1 MMKYTPVQGRGFVR
15 PGESE
20 KPCYRVFSG
29 IKKAVPIWNR
39 LSEQLTRCAV
49 CVNNHKPEHDNRDQ
63 AGGQLPCLLGPYCA
77 AIFIR
82 SEREYFFRNSSRTKA
97 HGANLSDSC
106 SSAIFSC
113 SLFVFCDGVLVDSL
127 LVIVCTCK
135 AMRRSTSRH
144 GADSNYSDS
153 LALRRWRRLISPFA
167 AVTRN
172 PAVLSPGSLSCSIS
186 VITSC
191 GILTVVICDFAFFA
205 PVAISGS
212 PDNRCISVYAKKKIK
227 KVLRCIS
234 PECRFKNK
242 GEIHPKQQRPAVMG
256 THTGRLTKPLIEVT
270 IMAIK
275 EHSLLF
281 IHTQTPRKRNNPFH
295 SSVLCTHPGGRFLPD
310 LSRRGY
316 LSTKS
321 SRANFS
327 GGIKRGAGG
336 GIFVLVSSSSS
347 LAQASDCLCRMIS
360 SSCVCVSCI
369 GDSVLLVMI
378 LPCKAMRRSTSHH
391 GADSDYSDSLAL
403 RRWRRLI
410 SPRMAVT
417 INCAVLSPVSF
428 TCSIASTTSCG
439 ARACNFCDLL
449 LIWSLSISG
458 SLCDYWNPVYTKKT
472 KTKRLKWIPLSDY
485 TGIQLSVYH
494 SMQTRLKRIA
504 VLSQPLTTNDRK
516 RIEVAMRNHTTHPQ
530 GRDSHDLNKYIW
542 RFIALS
548 TAQPRVITI
557 EATSEQEARQQ
568 SPAGC
573 VMVFAARIRQG
584 VCHD

>member
-1 MMKYTPVQGRGFVR
+1 MTYGPSSGKHEILQKWKMKIFIVLVGKNKKR
-15 PGESE
+15 P
-20 KPCYRVFSG
+20 C
-29 IKKAVPIWNR
+29 
-39 LSEQLTRCAV
+39 EQLTCCEKIGSV
-49 CVNNHKPEHDNRDQ
+49 QGNYINCVKKRHNCRITGKEKATCHGGPSTQISRYPQRMSIADNATFT
-63 AGGQLPCLLGPYCA
+63 AGGQGY
-77 AIFIR
+77 
-82 SEREYFFRNSSRTKA
+82 
-97 HGANLSDSC
+97 
-106 SSAIFSC
+106 
-113 SLFVFCDGVLVDSL
+113 
-127 LVIVCTCK
+127 
-135 AMRRSTSRH
+135 
-144 GADSNYSDS
+144 
-153 LALRRWRRLISPFA
+153 
-167 AVTRN
+167 
-172 PAVLSPGSLSCSIS
+172 
-186 VITSC
+186 
-191 GILTVVICDFAFFA
+191 
-205 PVAISGS
+205 
-212 PDNRCISVYAKKKIK
+212 
-227 KVLRCIS
+227 
-234 PECRFKNK
+234 
-242 GEIHPKQQRPAVMG
+242 Q
-256 THTGRLTKPLIEVT
+256 
-270 IMAIK
+270 
-275 EHSLLF
+275 
-281 IHTQTPRKRNNPFH
+281 
-295 SSVLCTHPGGRFLPD
+295 PGGRFLVAFN
-310 LSRRGY
+310 RRGY
-316 LSTKS
+316 FSTKS

-336 GIFVLVSSSSS
+336 GIFVLVSSSST

-369 GDSVLLVMI
+369 GDSVLLVMV

-504 VLSQPLTTNDRK
+504 VLSQPLTTNDSES
-516 RIEVAMRNHTTHPQ
+516 IEVAMRNHITHPQ
-530 GRDSHDLNKYIW
+530 GRDSHNLNKYIW

-584 VCHD
+584 VCHA